1 MLLLASLG
9 VGRVLTFSQPALHPA
24 GLDFFNP
31 LPKQKSQY
39 PRMFGVCG
47 VGRIDAGCVGW
58 AGWIFLF
65 HSCLLCTSNK
75 QTQVEVTQPN
85 RQHQTI
91 QTYKQ

>member
-1 MLLLASLG
+1 LA
-9 VGRVLTFSQPALHPA
+9 FSQPAPHPA

-31 LPKQKSQY
+31 PPEQKSQY
-39 PRMFGVCG
+39 PHMFGVCG
-47 VGRIDAGCVGW
+47 AGRIDAGW
-58 AGWIFLF
+58 AGWALLF
-65 HSCLLCTSNK
+65 HYRLFCTSNK